1 MRVLAHRLTMAAAL
15 LGACANPPAGDDP
28 TRDAGVFATP
38 ADAAPGSSP
47 APDDSPDSPADARSP
62 ADAAHP
68 LEPDAEGDDSADAE
82 PARPSDAALEPRSGC
97 GRPAGPNDR
106 VFTLEHQGRTRSFHV
121 HTPVGYDPER
131 PTPVVVNFHGRATT
145 AQQQMLITG
154 LLPIADASGF
164 IAVHPEGIGQTWN
177 AGLCCGE
184 AQTQGVDDVGFT
196 RALLDRLADE
206 LCVDPGRVYAMGLS
220 NGGFMAHRVACE
232 LADRFAAIGSVAGP
246 SATFTCEPV
255 RPVAVQHFHGTADM
269 IVPYDGFAGQVS
281 APATID
287 GWVTRNGCAPGATT
301 YFTAGVVRCDE
312 FTGCREDATVRL
324 CTIDG
329 GGHQWPGGLT
339 IPLLG
344 ENTNDISASHALWA
358 FFSEHARR

>member
-1 MRVLAHRLTMAAAL
+1 M
-15 LGACANPPAGDDP
+15 
-28 TRDAGVFATP
+28 
-38 ADAAPGSSP
+38 
-47 APDDSPDSPADARSP
+47 
-62 ADAAHP
+62 
-68 LEPDAEGDDSADAE
+68 
-82 PARPSDAALEPRSGC
+82 
-97 GRPAGPNDR
+97 
-106 VFTLEHQGRTRSFHV
+106 

-131 PTPVVVNFHGRATT
+131 PSPVVVNFHGRATT

-164 IAVHPEGIGQTWN
+164 IAVHPVGIGQTWN

-196 RALLDRLADE
+196 RVLLDRLADE

-220 NGGFMAHRVACE
+220 NGGLMAHRVACE
-232 LADRFAAIGSVAGP
+232 L
-246 SATFTCEPV
+246 
-255 RPVAVQHFHGTADM
+255 
-269 IVPYDGFAGQVS
+269 
-281 APATID
+281 
-287 GWVTRNGCAPGATT
+287 GWVTRNGCAPGATP

-358 FFSEHARR
+358 FFAEHARR